1 MRAAPDSD
9 TSILGGSTQG
19 SRSDLSLSN
28 NYSPTLSLHIVAL
41 SQQIHHVQP
50 RPRLFFSDVLKVLKE
65 CNMILRQCARRKAL
79 QKVKILLLVSLGT
92 IKVWYDKWC
101 DNEEDQDNMW
111 LLSVKAAKQLQV

>member
-92 IKVWYDKWC
+92 IKIWYDKWC

>member
-41 SQQIHHVQP
+41 SQHIHHIQP
-50 RPRLFFSDVLKVLKE
+50 CPRLFFGG
-65 CNMILRQCARRKAL
+65 AL
-79 QKVKILLLVSLGT
+79 ELL
-92 IKVWYDKWC
+92 
-101 DNEEDQDNMW
+101 
-111 LLSVKAAKQLQV
+111 

>member
-1 MRAAPDSD
+1 
-9 TSILGGSTQG
+9 
-19 SRSDLSLSN
+19 
-28 NYSPTLSLHIVAL
+28 
-41 SQQIHHVQP
+41 
-50 RPRLFFSDVLKVLKE
+50 
-65 CNMILRQCARRKAL
+65 MILRQCARRKAL

>member
-1 MRAAPDSD
+1 LRAAPDSD

-41 SQQIHHVQP
+41 SQQIHHVHP
-50 RPRLFFSDVLKVLKE
+50 CPRLFFGDALEVLKE
-65 CNMILRQCARRKAL
+65 CNMILRQCTRREAL
-79 QKVKILLLVSLGT
+79 QKIKILLLVSSCA
-92 IKVWYDKWC
+92 IMVWCDKWC
-101 DNEEDQDNMW
+101 DSEESQDNMW